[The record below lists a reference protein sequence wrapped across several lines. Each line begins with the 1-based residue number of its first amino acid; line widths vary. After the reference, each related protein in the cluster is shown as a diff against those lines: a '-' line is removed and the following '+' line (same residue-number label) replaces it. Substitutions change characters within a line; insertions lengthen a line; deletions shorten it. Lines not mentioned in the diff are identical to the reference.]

1 MAEEQKNEAK
11 TKPREFYAH
20 TDPEYPGLLPE
31 NGGRWQLL
39 KDHLEQTA
47 HLTKD
52 FASAFNAGNWG
63 YLAGLLHDIGKYSDE
78 FQQRLRAVNGKDE
91 HIENPGKVDH
101 STAGAQH
108 AANLFK
114 DAGKVLAYSI
124 AGHHGGLPDGISTDS
139 CLRSRLSKTIPSYQ
153 SCPPEI
159 LFTETPNLPFKPT
172 SEYAGMQF
180 SLFIHMVYSCLV
192 DADFLD
198 TEAFMEEKKADYRKG
213 YPSLQ
218 ELETLFFDKLN
229 ALCSKA
235 KSSTVNQ
242 QRDLVLQ
249 QCLAAA
255 ERPAGLFSLTVPT
268 GGGKTLSSMAF
279 ALKHAAKHNLKK
291 IIYVIPFTSIIEQ
304 NAAVFRDM
312 MGENAILEH
321 HSNFEPTEEDFRSR
335 LASENW
341 GAPIIVTTNVQFFES
356 LFSHRS
362 SRCRKLHNI
371 AESIVILDEV
381 QTLPAPYLLPCLA
394 VLRELATNYKTSV
407 VFCSATQPAI
417 QKRPDFK
424 QGLENVAEIV
434 ETPQVL
440 ATVLKRTQIQILDK
454 MNEVELAER
463 LSKFDQVLCVVNTRK
478 QAKNL
483 FKSLDS
489 KEGTYHLSALMCPA
503 HRSETLKKIR
513 ERLQEKKT
521 CRVVSTQLI
530 EAGVDIDFPIVFRS
544 IAGIDS
550 IAQAAGRCNREGN
563 LPVGDVFVFIPE
575 DGLPAGHF
583 RQTAQVAESVIRRYS
598 SDILSLEA
606 IEDYF
611 KLYYWTKGDALDEE
625 GILTDLQAGC
635 QKGDFP
641 FKTIA
646 EKFQF
651 IKEEAKPVIIPFD
664 DEAHRLIQ
672 SLDYRNYPA
681 SISRKLQKY
690 TVSIYPNE
698 WNQLLSI
705 GSIQLK
711 AESFPVLVDETLY
724 NQDLGLCGDDPFA
737 RDPESLFV

>member
-1 MAEEQKNEAK
+1 MAEERKNEQE
-11 TKPREFYAH
+11 TKSREFYAH
-20 TDPEYPGLLPE
+20 TDPENPELLPE

-47 HLTKD
+47 RLARQ
-52 FASAFNAGNWG
+52 FASAFKAGDWG
-63 YLAGLLHDIGKYSDE
+63 YLAGLWHDIGKYSDE
-78 FQQRLRAVNGKDE
+78 FQQRLRSVSGNDE
-91 HIENPGKVDH
+91 HIETPGKVDH

-108 AANLFK
+108 AASFFK
-114 DAGKVLAYSI
+114 DAGKILAYNI
-124 AGHHGGLPDGISTDS
+124 AGHHGGLPDGNSTDS
-139 CLRSRLSKTIPSYQ
+139 CLRSRLTKTIPSCK
-153 SCPPEI
+153 SCPQEI
-159 LFTETPNLPFKPT
+159 LLTDVPNLPFKPI

-180 SLFIHMVYSCLV
+180 SLFIRMVYSCLV

-198 TEAFMEEKKADYRKG
+198 TEAFMEMKKADYRKG

-218 ELETLFFDKLN
+218 ELEVIFFDKLN
-229 ALCSKA
+229 SLRSNA

-242 QRDLVLQ
+242 QRDLILQ
-249 QCLAAA
+249 QCLATA
-255 ERPAGLFSLTVPT
+255 EKPAGLFSLTVPT

-279 ALKHAAKHNLKK
+279 ALKHAARHKLKK

-304 NAAVFRDM
+304 NAAVFREM
-312 MGENAILEH
+312 MGESAILEH
-321 HSNFEPTEEDFRSR
+321 HSNFEPKEEDYRSR

-341 GAPIIVTTNVQFFES
+341 DAPIIVATNVQFFES
-356 LFSHRS
+356 FFSNRS

-371 AESIVILDEV
+371 AESILILDEV

-394 VLRELATNYKTSV
+394 MLRDLSANYKTTV

-417 QKRPDFK
+417 QKRLDFK
-424 QGLENVAEIV
+424 QGLENVIEIIDSPQTLAE
-434 ETPQVL
+434 
-440 ATVLKRTQIQILDK
+440 VLKRTQIHVLDK
-454 MNEVELAER
+454 MNDMELAVR
-463 LSKFDQVLCVVNTRK
+463 LSEFNQVLCIVNTRK

-483 FKSLDS
+483 FKALNG
-489 KEGTYHLSALMCPA
+489 KEGTYHLSALMCPV
-503 HRSETLKKIR
+503 HRSKTLKEIR
-513 ERLQEKKT
+513 KRLQEEKP
-521 CRVVSTQLI
+521 CRVISTQLI
-530 EAGVDIDFPIVFRS
+530 EAGVDIDFPVVFRT

-550 IAQAAGRCNREGN
+550 IAQAAGRCNREGR
-563 LPVGDVFVFIPE
+563 LPIGEVFVFTPDSGI
-575 DGLPAGHF
+575 PAGHF
-583 RQTAQVAESVIRRYS
+583 RQTAQAAESVLRRYS

-606 IEDYF
+606 IEEYF

-625 GILTDLQAGC
+625 RILTDLQAGC

-646 EKFQF
+646 EKFRF

-664 DEAHRLIQ
+664 EEARRLIQ
-672 SLDYRNYPA
+672 SLDYRNYPT

-698 WNQLLSI
+698 WSQLLSI

-724 NQDLGLCGDDPFA
+724 NQYLGLCGDDPFA